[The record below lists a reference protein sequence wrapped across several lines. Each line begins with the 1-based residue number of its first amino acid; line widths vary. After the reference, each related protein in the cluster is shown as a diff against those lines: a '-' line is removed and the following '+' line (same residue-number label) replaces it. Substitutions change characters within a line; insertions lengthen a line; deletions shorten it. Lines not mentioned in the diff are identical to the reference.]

1 MELSGGESESKK
13 TNTLIVIR
21 DLIHQMNKY
30 NQIEVLRIMQ
40 KYENITLNEN
50 RYGIHINLTDLNE
63 EQINELTL
71 YINYVSMQE
80 TTLNYGEQQKN
91 TFKNELFSVET

>member
-1 MELSGGESESKK
+1 MDTIGNER
-13 TNTLIVIR
+13 TNTLITIR
-21 DLIHQMNKY
+21 DLIHEMNKY
-30 NQIEVLRIMQ
+30 NQIEVLRIMK
-40 KYENITLNEN
+40 KYDNITLNEN
-50 RYGIHINLTDLNE
+50 RYGVHINLTDLNE

-91 TFKNELFSVET
+91 TFKNEMFSIEPN

>member
-1 MELSGGESESKK
+1 MQTIASER
-13 TNTLIVIR
+13 TNTLIMIR
-21 DLIHQMNKY
+21 DLIHEMNKY
-30 NQIEVLRIMQ
+30 NQIEVLRIMR
-40 KYENITLNEN
+40 KYDNITLNEN

-91 TFKNELFSVET
+91 TFKNEMFSVEPN

>member
-1 MELSGGESESKK
+1 MDTIGNER
-13 TNTLIVIR
+13 TNTLITIR
-21 DLIHQMNKY
+21 DLIHEMNKY
-30 NQIEVLRIMQ
+30 NQIEVLRIMK
-40 KYENITLNEN
+40 KYDNITLNEN
-50 RYGIHINLTDLNE
+50 RYGVHINLTDLNE

-91 TFKNELFSVET
+91 TFKNEMFSVEPN

>member
-1 MELSGGESESKK
+1 METIGNER
-13 TNTLIVIR
+13 TNTLIMIR
-21 DLIHQMNKY
+21 DLIHEMNKY
-30 NQIEVLRIMQ
+30 NQIEVLRIMK
-40 KYENITLNEN
+40 KYDNITLNEN

-91 TFKNELFSVET
+91 TFKNEMFSVEPN

>member
-1 MELSGGESESKK
+1 MDTIGNER
-13 TNTLIVIR
+13 TNTLITIR
-21 DLIHQMNKY
+21 DLIHEMNKY
-30 NQIEVLRIMQ
+30 NQIEVLRIMK
-40 KYENITLNEN
+40 KYDNITLNEN

-71 YINYVSMQE
+71 YINYVLMQE

-91 TFKNELFSVET
+91 IFKNEMFSIEPN

>member
-1 MELSGGESESKK
+1 MDTIGNER
-13 TNTLIVIR
+13 TNTLITIR
-21 DLIHQMNKY
+21 DLIHEMNKY
-30 NQIEVLRIMQ
+30 NQIEVLRIMK
-40 KYENITLNEN
+40 KYDNITLNEN

-91 TFKNELFSVET
+91 TFKNEMFSVEPN

>member
-1 MELSGGESESKK
+1 METIASER
-13 TNTLIVIR
+13 TNTLITIR
-21 DLIHQMNKY
+21 DLIHEMNKY
-30 NQIEVLRIMQ
+30 NQIEVLRIMK
-40 KYENITLNEN
+40 KYDNITLNEN

-71 YINYVSMQE
+71 YINYVLMQE

-91 TFKNELFSVET
+91 TFKNEMFSVEPN

>member
-1 MELSGGESESKK
+1 METIASER
-13 TNTLIVIR
+13 TNTLIMIR
-21 DLIHQMNKY
+21 DLIHEMNKY
-30 NQIEVLRIMQ
+30 NQIEVLRIMR
-40 KYENITLNEN
+40 KYDNITLNEN

-91 TFKNELFSVET
+91 TFKNEMFSVEPN

>member
-1 MELSGGESESKK
+1 METIASER
-13 TNTLIVIR
+13 TNTLIMIR
-21 DLIHQMNKY
+21 DLIHEMNKY
-30 NQIEVLRIMQ
+30 NQIEVLRIMK
-40 KYENITLNEN
+40 KYDNITLNEN

-63 EQINELTL
+63 EQINELKL

-91 TFKNELFSVET
+91 TFKNEMFSVEPN

>member
-1 MELSGGESESKK
+1 METIASER
-13 TNTLIVIR
+13 TNTLITIR
-21 DLIHQMNKY
+21 DLIHEMNKY
-30 NQIEVLRIMQ
+30 NQIEVLRIMK
-40 KYENITLNEN
+40 KYNNITLNEN

-91 TFKNELFSVET
+91 IFKNEMFSIEPN

>member
-1 MELSGGESESKK
+1 METIVNER
-13 TNTLIVIR
+13 TNKLIMIR
-21 DLIHQMNKY
+21 DLIHEMNKY
-30 NQIEVLRIMQ
+30 NQIEVLRILK

-50 RYGIHINLTDLNE
+50 RYGIHVNLTDLSD

-71 YINYVSMQE
+71 YINYVSVQE

-91 TFKNELFSVET
+91 TFKNEMFSIEPI

>member
-1 MELSGGESESKK
+1 MDTIGNER
-13 TNTLIVIR
+13 TNTLITIR
-21 DLIHQMNKY
+21 DLIHEMNKY
-30 NQIEVLRIMQ
+30 NQIEILRIMK
-40 KYENITLNEN
+40 KYDNITLNEN

-91 TFKNELFSVET
+91 TFKNEMFSIEPN

>member
-63 EQINELTL
+63 EQINELTA
-71 YINYVSMQE
+71 YINYVSIQE

-91 TFKNELFSVET
+91 TFKNEMFSVES

>member
-1 MELSGGESESKK
+1 MDTIGSER
-13 TNTLIVIR
+13 TNTLIMIR
-21 DLIHQMNKY
+21 DLIHEMNKY
-30 NQIEVLRIMQ
+30 NQIEVLRIMK
-40 KYENITLNEN
+40 KYDNITLNEN

-91 TFKNELFSVET
+91 TFKNEMFSVEPS

>member
-1 MELSGGESESKK
+1 METIASER
-13 TNTLIVIR
+13 TNTLIMIR
-21 DLIHQMNKY
+21 DLIHEMNKY
-30 NQIEVLRIMQ
+30 NQIEVLRIMK
-40 KYENITLNEN
+40 KYDNITLNEN

-91 TFKNELFSVET
+91 TFKNEMFSVEPN

>member
-1 MELSGGESESKK
+1 METIASER
-13 TNTLIVIR
+13 TNTLITIR
-21 DLIHQMNKY
+21 DLIHEMNKY
-30 NQIEVLRIMQ
+30 NQIEVLRIMK
-40 KYENITLNEN
+40 KYDNITLNEN

-91 TFKNELFSVET
+91 IFKNEMFSIEPN

>member
-1 MELSGGESESKK
+1 MDTSENER
-13 TNTLIVIR
+13 TNKLIMIR
-21 DLIHQMNKY
+21 DLIHEMNKY
-30 NQIEVLRIMQ
+30 NQIEVLRIMK

-63 EQINELTL
+63 EQINELSL
-71 YINYVSMQE
+71 YINYVSVQE

-91 TFKNELFSVET
+91 TFKNEMFSVEPN

>member
-1 MELSGGESESKK
+1 METIASER
-13 TNTLIVIR
+13 TNTLIMIR
-21 DLIHQMNKY
+21 DLIHEMNKY
-30 NQIEVLRIMQ
+30 NQIEVLRIMR
-40 KYENITLNEN
+40 KYDNITLNEN

-91 TFKNELFSVET
+91 TFKSEMFSVEHN

>member
-1 MELSGGESESKK
+1 METIGNER
-13 TNTLIVIR
+13 TNTLIMIR
-21 DLIHQMNKY
+21 DLIHEMNKY
-30 NQIEVLRIMQ
+30 NQIEVLRIMK
-40 KYENITLNEN
+40 KYDNITLNEN

-71 YINYVSMQE
+71 YINYVLMQE

-91 TFKNELFSVET
+91 TFKNEMFSVEPN

>member
-1 MELSGGESESKK
+1 METIASER
-13 TNTLIVIR
+13 TNTLITIR
-21 DLIHQMNKY
+21 DLIHEMNKY
-30 NQIEVLRIMQ
+30 NQIEVLRIMK
-40 KYENITLNEN
+40 KYDNITLNEN

-91 TFKNELFSVET
+91 TFKNEMFSIEN

>member
-1 MELSGGESESKK
+1 MELSGGESER

-63 EQINELTL
+63 EQINELTS
-71 YINYVSMQE
+71 YINYVSIQE

-91 TFKNELFSVET
+91 TFKNEMFSVEN

>member
-1 MELSGGESESKK
+1 MDTIGSER
-13 TNTLIVIR
+13 TNTLIMIR
-21 DLIHQMNKY
+21 DLIHEMNKY
-30 NQIEVLRIMQ
+30 NQIEVLRIMK
-40 KYENITLNEN
+40 KYDNITLNEN

-91 TFKNELFSVET
+91 TFKNEMFSVEPN

>member
-1 MELSGGESESKK
+1 MDTIASER
-13 TNTLIVIR
+13 TNTLIMIR
-21 DLIHQMNKY
+21 DLIHEMNKY
-30 NQIEVLRIMQ
+30 NQIEVLRIMK
-40 KYENITLNEN
+40 KYDNITLNEN

-91 TFKNELFSVET
+91 TFKNEMFSVEPN

>member
-1 MELSGGESESKK
+1 METIATER
-13 TNTLIVIR
+13 TNTLIMIR
-21 DLIHQMNKY
+21 DLIHEMNKY
-30 NQIEVLRIMQ
+30 NQIEVLRIMK
-40 KYENITLNEN
+40 KYDNITLNEN

-91 TFKNELFSVET
+91 TFKNEMFSVEPN

>member
-1 MELSGGESESKK
+1 MDTIGNER
-13 TNTLIVIR
+13 TNTLITIR
-21 DLIHQMNKY
+21 DLIHEMNKY
-30 NQIEVLRIMQ
+30 NQIEILRIMK
-40 KYENITLNEN
+40 KYDNITLNEN

-71 YINYVSMQE
+71 YINYVLMQE

-91 TFKNELFSVET
+91 IFKNEMFSIEPN

>member
-50 RYGIHINLTDLNE
+50 RYGIHINLPDLNE

-80 TTLNYGEQQKN
+80 RTLNYGEQQKN
-91 TFKNELFSVET
+91 TFKNELFCVET

>member
-1 MELSGGESESKK
+1 METIASER
-13 TNTLIVIR
+13 TNTLITIR
-21 DLIHQMNKY
+21 DLIHEMNKY
-30 NQIEVLRIMQ
+30 NQIEVLRIMK
-40 KYENITLNEN
+40 KYDNITLNEN

-71 YINYVSMQE
+71 YINYVLMQE

-91 TFKNELFSVET
+91 IFKNEMFSIEPN

>member
-1 MELSGGESESKK
+1 METIASER
-13 TNTLIVIR
+13 TNTLITIR
-21 DLIHQMNKY
+21 DLIHEMNKY
-30 NQIEVLRIMQ
+30 NQIEVLRIMK
-40 KYENITLNEN
+40 KYDNITLNEN
-50 RYGIHINLTDLNE
+50 RYGVHINLTDLNE

-91 TFKNELFSVET
+91 TFKNEMFSVEPN

>member
-1 MELSGGESESKK
+1 MDTIGNER
-13 TNTLIVIR
+13 TNTLITIR
-21 DLIHQMNKY
+21 DLIHEMNKY
-30 NQIEVLRIMQ
+30 NQIEILRIMK
-40 KYENITLNEN
+40 KYDNITLNEN

-91 TFKNELFSVET
+91 TFKNEMFSVEPN

>member
-1 MELSGGESESKK
+1 METIASER
-13 TNTLIVIR
+13 TNTLIMIR
-21 DLIHQMNKY
+21 DLIHEMNKY
-30 NQIEVLRIMQ
+30 NQIEVLRIMK
-40 KYENITLNEN
+40 KYNNITLNEN

-91 TFKNELFSVET
+91 TFKNEMFSVEPN

>member
-1 MELSGGESESKK
+1 METIASER
-13 TNTLIVIR
+13 TNTLITIR
-21 DLIHQMNKY
+21 DLIHEMNKY
-30 NQIEVLRIMQ
+30 NQIEVLRIMK
-40 KYENITLNEN
+40 KYDNITLNEN

-91 TFKNELFSVET
+91 TFKNEMFSVEPN

>member
-1 MELSGGESESKK
+1 METIASER
-13 TNTLIVIR
+13 TNTLIMIR
-21 DLIHQMNKY
+21 DLIHEMNKY
-30 NQIEVLRIMQ
+30 NQIEVLRIMR
-40 KYENITLNEN
+40 KYDNITLNEN
-50 RYGIHINLTDLNE
+50 RYGIHITLTDLND

-91 TFKNELFSVET
+91 TFKNEMFSVEPN

>member
-1 MELSGGESESKK
+1 MDTIASER
-13 TNTLIVIR
+13 TNTLIMIR
-21 DLIHQMNKY
+21 DLIHEMNKY
-30 NQIEVLRIMQ
+30 NQIEVLRIMK
-40 KYENITLNEN
+40 KYDNITLNEN

-71 YINYVSMQE
+71 YINYVLMQE

-91 TFKNELFSVET
+91 TFKNEMFSVEPS

>member
-1 MELSGGESESKK
+1 METIGSER
-13 TNTLIVIR
+13 TNTLIMIR
-21 DLIHQMNKY
+21 DLIHEMNKY
-30 NQIEVLRIMQ
+30 NQIEVLRIMK
-40 KYENITLNEN
+40 KYDNITLNEN

-91 TFKNELFSVET
+91 TFKNEMFSVEPS

>member
-1 MELSGGESESKK
+1 MDTIGNER
-13 TNTLIVIR
+13 TNTLITIR
-21 DLIHQMNKY
+21 DLIHEMNKY
-30 NQIEVLRIMQ
+30 NQIEVLRIMK
-40 KYENITLNEN
+40 KYDNITLNEN

-91 TFKNELFSVET
+91 TFKNEMFSVEPS